1 MRLMQIINVRN
12 IMKRN
17 KIYKKILIF
26 LISIICLLLT
36 SCGFNCNKDEVN
48 NIKSNLYSSL
58 TLNFNY
64 YYSMD
69 LFTFDQIIDDFIKG
83 EEKSFLLGEI
93 NIVSLYSP
101 TYIDSIKV
109 LQENFD
115 KTIITDNLRD
125 SISQLIE
132 TKNKHLE
139 FLKKKLSK
147 NDLDFFNTTKYQ
159 ELSDLFK
166 EININI
172 LEIQNEDEYIEM
184 INKAITLMKEI
195 S

>member
-1 MRLMQIINVRN
+1 MQIINVRN